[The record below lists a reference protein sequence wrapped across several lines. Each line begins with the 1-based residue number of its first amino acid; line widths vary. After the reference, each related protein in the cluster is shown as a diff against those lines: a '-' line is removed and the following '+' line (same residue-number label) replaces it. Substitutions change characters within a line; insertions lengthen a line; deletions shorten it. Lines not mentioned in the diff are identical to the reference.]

1 LNLWAGKRGKGIDK
15 NLKIC
20 YNLNVKKGDKRP
32 AVARR
37 RKNKSLPLSPQ
48 LISVGW
54 GGESSLKVNKK
65 NHLLQRGN
73 QKFKVL

>member
-1 LNLWAGKRGKGIDK
+1 VGWKERKDIDK

-48 LISVGW
+48 LILWVGA
-54 GGESSLKVNKK
+54 G
-65 NHLLQRGN
+65 
-73 QKFKVL
+73 KVL